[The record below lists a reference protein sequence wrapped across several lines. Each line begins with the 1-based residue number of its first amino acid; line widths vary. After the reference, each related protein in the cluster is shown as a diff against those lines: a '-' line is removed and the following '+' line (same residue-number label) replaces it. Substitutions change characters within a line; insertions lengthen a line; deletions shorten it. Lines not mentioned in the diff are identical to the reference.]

1 MWNKQHYNL
10 EVGSTPFG
18 KVTAHCW
25 QISQKIWQCSWISH
39 PGHLPP
45 NQLCQALAVWNH
57 EIRCDGDWV
66 SRPFIFHVHN
76 VATCIGFR
84 FSGKTV
90 IGIDALLWVKL
101 PLGYSAIHFFCRV
114 VEFWSRAMSIWNL
127 SLGWYV
133 VVFRLNFSGMTC
145 KSFRHLRIPIMTGF
159 GFPPHMLA
167 KSTTSAVKAPFSHE
181 SCGKPNSRPAVFA
194 WF

>member
-1 MWNKQHYNL
+1 MYQCETNSITTSKWDQPRL
-10 EVGSTPFG
+10 EKSQLIVGKS
-18 KVTAHCW
+18 HR
-25 QISQKIWQCSWISH
+25 KIWQRSWISH

-45 NQLCQALAVWNH
+45 NQLCQALAVLNH

-90 IGIDALLWVKL
+90 IGIDALLWVRL

-127 SLGWYV
+127 SV
-133 VVFRLNFSGMTC
+133 VCG
-145 KSFRHLRIPIMTGF
+145 
-159 GFPPHMLA
+159 GFP
-167 KSTTSAVKAPFSHE
+167 VKFQWYDSQII
-181 SCGKPNSRPAVFA
+181 
-194 WF
+194 